1 MRSSMIF
8 FPRHKVYNDAMW
20 DEVWGE
26 PDSGPPLAAPPVSAR
41 EATEAATTPGPPP
54 DAIQLLHEEVAEMRR
69 EQAQRNT
76 LHLVV
81 TCVLFAL
88 LMHHLDRPRVP
99 RA

>member
-1 MRSSMIF
+1 
-8 FPRHKVYNDAMW
+8 
-20 DEVWGE
+20 
-26 PDSGPPLAAPPVSAR
+26 
-41 EATEAATTPGPPP
+41 
-54 DAIQLLHEEVAEMRR
+54 MRR

-88 LMHHLDRPRVP
+88 LMHHLDRPRAP

>member
-1 MRSSMIF
+1 MIF

-20 DEVWGE
+20 DEVWGDTSVT
-26 PDSGPPLAAPPVSAR
+26 PPPVSAR
-41 EATEAATTPGPPP
+41 EATAAEATAAAATAATP
-54 DAIQLLHEEVAEMRR
+54 DATIQRLLEEIAEMRR

-88 LMHHLDRPRVP
+88 LMHHLDRPRAP